1 MVMSPI
7 DTLIPKLSWEFMGL
21 EDGGKGKKVCLVSY
35 VQKRIGRDH
44 VSRLKQTNNVNDGQW
59 DSYFLYPTDMIFKP
73 HLE

>member
-35 VQKRIGRDH
+35 VQKRIGIDH
-44 VSRLKQTNNVNDGQW
+44 VSRLKQTNIEEII
-59 DSYFLYPTDMIFKP
+59 LLKLTLLLLI
-73 HLE
+73 